1 MQMYYSVVAMQGA
14 DQIKPTDIL
23 RFPWEQNNTGEQRK
37 LKTKKERQQYW
48 KEFDAKK
55 KKKIR

>member
-1 MQMYYSVVAMQGA
+1 MYYSVVAMQGA